1 MVWYFTVF
9 KSLRTTDPENTTK
22 HWHMTPDVFRPND
35 LSLPECHLFICLY
48 ACGTH
53 CCLLSYNHPP
63 CRQDLNPVDFS
74 KQPWLWGMVSPFLD
88 LEAESCLM
96 GRLMGMLLGRI
107 TPISLFFLW
116 ILSSPRDTLNCGC
129 HHKEHL
135 PEKTTHSEDDR
146 WKHGRKLVWISS
158 VAALLLDL
166 LLLRK
171 WMPFPSK
178 SLWFYF

>member
-22 HWHMTPDVFRPND
+22 HWHITPDVFRPND
-35 LSLPECHLFICLY
+35 LSFPECHLFICLY

-63 CRQDLNPVDFS
+63 CQQDLNAVDFS

-129 HHKEHL
+129 HL
-135 PEKTTHSEDDR
+135 GTTKS
-146 WKHGRKLVWISS
+146 IC
-158 VAALLLDL
+158 
-166 LLLRK
+166 LRRQPTVK
-171 WMPFPSK
+171 MTGGNMAGS
-178 SLWFYF
+178 WFGYLQWPPYL